1 MDANISYKKI
11 LVPVDFSDC
20 ARKAFYVALR
30 YAKAFDADT
39 IVLHVR
45 EQVVVAGIDVIE
57 RTAEEVERMESGVLR
72 RLQELV
78 QKGGDT
84 EVSLDRVQ
92 LEVAGGKPWIQ
103 IVNFA
108 HENDVDLIVMGTH
121 GQTGLR
127 SMLIGGECEK
137 VVRRA
142 NCHVLVVKPEGF
154 DSTLD
159 GLPKRLR
166 V

>member
-1 MDANISYKKI
+1 MDNVISYKKI

-30 YAKAFDADT
+30 YAKAFDAET
-39 IVLHVR
+39 VVLHVR
-45 EQVVVAGIDVIE
+45 EQTIIAGIDVIE
-57 RTAEEVERMESGVLR
+57 RTDEEVERMEKGVYR
-72 RLQELV
+72 RLQQLV
-78 QKGGDT
+78 ENGGT
-84 EVSLDRVQ
+84 SEVDMSRVQ
-92 LEVAGGKPWIQ
+92 LQIAGGKPWIQ

-108 HENDVDLIVMGTH
+108 HENDIDLIVMGTH
-121 GQTGLR
+121 GQTGLK
-127 SMLIGGECEK
+127 SMLIGGQAEK

-142 NCHVLVVKPEGF
+142 NCHVLVVKPAGF
-154 DSTLD
+154 DSTLE